1 MFHADDVAET
11 QNDAHC
17 QRGKGYPPVH
27 RGAALA
33 VELSDKPVGLA
44 VLLLY
49 SVHEWNNR
57 SGNHGMDPPVSQSC
71 IGAAR
76 AKKLWQAAKQLYRKK
91 KRRKEEKFKS
101 RGTRRSSP
109 VDVGEV
115 YRVCF
120 DFQSALEPM
129 RVEWLNNTVAIP
141 HVKADTNPRLSQS
154 LSLTR
159 IVYR

>member
-17 QRGKGYPPVH
+17 QRGKGHPPVH
-27 RGAALA
+27 RGAAPA

-44 VLLLY
+44 ALLLY

-91 KRRKEEKFKS
+91 KKEERKKNSS
-101 RGTRRSSP
+101 RAGLGGLLPSMWVKCIACVLTFSLRSN
-109 VDVGEV
+109 
-115 YRVCF
+115 R
-120 DFQSALEPM
+120 
-129 RVEWLNNTVAIP
+129 
-141 HVKADTNPRLSQS
+141 
-154 LSLTR
+154 
-159 IVYR
+159 